1 MSELIDLLE
10 GKQTEVRIGE
20 YGLVA
25 IMDCM
30 PRLVKPGKTM
40 DHALTQAARTSYGQH
55 EKEALPKEDRTLVR
69 YLMRHAHTTPI
80 EMGVFKFYMALPI
93 FVARQLVRH
102 RMSTLNEY
110 SMRYKEPKDEC
121 FVPDATEIRKQS
133 KVNKQGSDGQVDDD
147 TASEFQEMT
156 RETFEVALKNYNRA
170 LSMGIGKEQARINLP
185 VSTFT
190 YWVWKVDLHNLLRTL
205 SLRMHGHAQ
214 KEIRDYGQAFYD
226 LIKPL
231 SPWAVEAFDD
241 YDMRRG
247 ATLLTRLDCDVL
259 KCMAVDQAGV
269 MAIEY
274 ARDLG
279 WFEKDEKGKLKA
291 IRERIECEA
300 KLEKLQMRAPW
311 LNFGDNI

>member
-55 EKEALPKEDRTLVR
+55 EKEAPPKEDRTLVR

-121 FVPDATEIRKQS
+121 FIPEASEIRKQS
-133 KVNKQGSDGQVDDD
+133 KTNKQGSEGQVDDA
-147 TASEFQEMT
+147 TADEFTQLT
-156 RETFEVALKNYNRA
+156 RETFETAMTNYKRA
-170 LSMGIGKEQARINLP
+170 LEMGIGKEQARINLP

-247 ATLLTRLDCDVL
+247 ATLLTRLDCEIISLAQNGPTDEL
-259 KCMAVDQAGV
+259 AINQAR
-269 MAIEY
+269 EW
-274 ARDLG
+274 G
-279 WFEKDEKGKLKA
+279 WFEKDDDGKLKPV
-291 IRERIECEA
+291 RERQECEA
-300 KLEKLQMRAPW
+300 KLRKLLIPIPW
-311 LNFGDNI
+311 ARFGDNV